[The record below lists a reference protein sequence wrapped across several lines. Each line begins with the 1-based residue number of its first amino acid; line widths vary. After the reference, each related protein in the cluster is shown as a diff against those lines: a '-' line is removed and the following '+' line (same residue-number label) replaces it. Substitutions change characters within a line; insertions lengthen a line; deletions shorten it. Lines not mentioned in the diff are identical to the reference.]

1 MVPRVLTLVVCF
13 LLQAIA
19 RAYTAQVPFRTTEDE
34 NGCPTGIHVVGV
46 RGTLEKPGFGAM
58 QPLVDKLLADIP
70 DSDSFAIDYPAA
82 GIIIEDDKPIY
93 QPLEYIH
100 SVKAGR
106 KKLSAE
112 LIDFTS
118 SCPNTSIGAQVAGDV
133 LCGSTFPFFGWWRAM
148 EDEDK
153 ANIKAF
159 VTLGDP
165 RNNRGTPVHAGSSTK
180 DGLFV
185 RMRFKNCGAN
195 TISSWRTYCDAN
207 DTFCDHGESIEAH
220 LRYVPKYFDD
230 IIGFIKGKLAK

>member
-1 MVPRVLTLVVCF
+1 MSHKVLPVELRIAFNINTPLDLQSFDQFSRYIVTVTSRPNTTSSHKFNILKLAKQHIVTMVPRVLTLVVCF

-118 SCPNTSIGAQVAGDV
+118 SCPNTSIV
-133 LCGSTFPFFGWWRAM
+133 LMSYSQASRA
-148 EDEDK
+148 E
-153 ANIKAF
+153 
-159 VTLGDP
+159 L
-165 RNNRGTPVHAGSSTK
+165 
-180 DGLFV
+180 
-185 RMRFKNCGAN
+185 
-195 TISSWRTYCDAN
+195 
-207 DTFCDHGESIEAH
+207 H
-220 LRYVPKYFDD
+220 LR
-230 IIGFIKGKLAK
+230 KLY